1 MKQNKTVKPNR
12 KKYIKIL
19 KRTRKLER
27 IHNLGRPRNLERIHK
42 LRDIKYDFSKI
53 HPASIMLHKK

>member
-19 KRTRKLER
+19 RRTRKLER
-27 IHNLGRPRNLERIHK
+27 THK